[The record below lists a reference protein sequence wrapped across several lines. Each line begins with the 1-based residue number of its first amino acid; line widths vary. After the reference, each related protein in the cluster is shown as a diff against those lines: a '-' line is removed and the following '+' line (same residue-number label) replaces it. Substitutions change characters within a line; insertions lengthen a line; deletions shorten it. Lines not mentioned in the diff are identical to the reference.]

1 MIKNTGSI
9 RGMKKLAQ
17 FVTQIVRRVLVA
29 SKFGKFSKYPRDNS
43 IELAMLSSSEQAY
56 SKSSTSL
63 IDEIIRLM
71 TEEKVYKCP
80 DLDLKSLSERL
91 QTPSYLV
98 TKAINE
104 GLGLNFYELINRY
117 RVEEVKSL
125 LINHDHKRFTLMAV
139 AFDAGFNSKTTFNT
153 VFKKMT
159 GVTPSHYRSRNCF
172 VSNLRDRCGVNV

>member
-1 MIKNTGSI
+1 
-9 RGMKKLAQ
+9 
-17 FVTQIVRRVLVA
+17 
-29 SKFGKFSKYPRDNS
+29 
-43 IELAMLSSSEQAY
+43 
-56 SKSSTSL
+56 
-63 IDEIIRLM
+63 M

-159 GVTPSHYRSRNCF
+159 GLTPSLYRSRNCI
-172 VSNLRDRCGVNV
+172 VSNLRDRCVINA

>member
-1 MIKNTGSI
+1 MIKNTGSS

-29 SKFGKFSKYPRDNS
+29 SKFGKFSKYPRENS

-80 DLDLKSLSERL
+80 DLDLKSQAKGYKRPRTLL
-91 QTPSYLV
+91 PKQL
-98 TKAINE
+98 TK
-104 GLGLNFYELINRY
+104 G
-117 RVEEVKSL
+117 
-125 LINHDHKRFTLMAV
+125 
-139 AFDAGFNSKTTFNT
+139 
-153 VFKKMT
+153 
-159 GVTPSHYRSRNCF
+159 
-172 VSNLRDRCGVNV
+172 

>member
-1 MIKNTGSI
+1 
-9 RGMKKLAQ
+9 
-17 FVTQIVRRVLVA
+17 
-29 SKFGKFSKYPRDNS
+29 
-43 IELAMLSSSEQAY
+43 
-56 SKSSTSL
+56 
-63 IDEIIRLM
+63 M

-117 RVEEVKSL
+117 RVEEVESL

>member
-1 MIKNTGSI
+1 
-9 RGMKKLAQ
+9 MKKLAQ
-17 FVTQIVRRVLVA
+17 YVTQIVQRVLVA
-29 SKFGKFSKYPRDNS
+29 WNFGKSSKYAGENP
-43 IELAMLSSSEQAY
+43 IELAIVSSSEQA
-56 SKSSTSL
+56 SKNTTSL
-63 IDEIIRLM
+63 IGEIIRLM
-71 TEEKVYKCP
+71 TDEKVYKCP
-80 DLDLKSLSERL
+80 DLDLKRLSERL

-159 GVTPSHYRSRNCF
+159 GVTPSLYRSQNCI
-172 VSNLRDRCGVNV
+172 VSDLRDRCGINV

>member
-1 MIKNTGSI
+1 MSLEYAGE
-9 RGMKKLAQ
+9 
-17 FVTQIVRRVLVA
+17 
-29 SKFGKFSKYPRDNS
+29 NS
-43 IELAMLSSSEQAY
+43 IDLAMPSSSEKAF
-56 SKSSTSL
+56 SNSTTSL
-63 IDEIIRLM
+63 IEEIVHLM

-80 DLDLKSLSERL
+80 DLDLKSLSEKL

-117 RVEEVKSL
+117 RVNEVKSL
-125 LINHDHKRFTLMAV
+125 LINHDRKKFTLMAV

-159 GVTPSHYRSRNCF
+159 GLTPSLYRSQNCI
-172 VSNLRDRCGVNV
+172 VSNLRDR